1 MLFRHGDVLVQRVRS
16 LPKNL
21 RKRPGLILA
30 HGEATGHS
38 HRIKE
43 RAAAC
48 LYSGSEGVFLE
59 VTAAKATLVHQEH
72 KPIELSQGVYRVWRQ
87 REYFPGFTRMVGD

>member
-1 MLFRHGDVLVQRVRS
+1 MLVRHGDVLVQRAKS
-16 LPKNL
+16 LPKSA

-43 RAAAC
+43 RGAAC
-48 LYSGSEGVFLE
+48 LYSSSSGLFL
-59 VTAAKATLVHQEH
+59 VVSADKATLVHDEH
-72 KPIELSQGVYRVWRQ
+72 KPIELPKGVYRVWRQ
-87 REYFPGFTRMVGD
+87 REYFPGFIRIVGD